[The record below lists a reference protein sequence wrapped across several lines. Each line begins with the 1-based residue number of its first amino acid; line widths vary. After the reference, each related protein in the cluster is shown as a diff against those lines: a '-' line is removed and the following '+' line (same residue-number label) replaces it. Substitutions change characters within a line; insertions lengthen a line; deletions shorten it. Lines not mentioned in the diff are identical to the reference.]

1 LQEKV
6 VKMQSESIS
15 APSGALNVWVAVGN
29 IQVPAG
35 VQSLKKVKVVLSP
48 DPGVAAAAPH
58 TAPVFRLTGS
68 GLLEQSPHIYLAQGH
83 DCVLIAAATTLVS
96 QEPDTQ
102 TYDVD
107 IPVQTG
113 GLIVVESMCV
123 TEAMVGSMNCELD
136 FSSEQAGGGNSMS
149 DFVTAVMPAAAA
161 VWVAVGNLQVP
172 QLGEGKSPKK
182 IKRIDCGFINDSA
195 GGVTSLRTSIRFR
208 LTGSGIA
215 EGGLHHFLGNVN
227 SSSGVAASTGGHD
240 RMIKRHDCD
249 VPVNP
254 GGLVNV
260 EAIFDVELPDAG
272 DMIFGVQYA

>member
-1 LQEKV
+1 
-6 VKMQSESIS
+6 MQSESIS

-35 VQSLKKVKVVLSP
+35 AQSLKKVKVVLAP
-48 DPGVAAAAPH
+48 DPGVAVAAPH

-68 GLLEQSPHIYLAQGH
+68 GLLEQNPHIYLGQAS

-96 QEPDTQ
+96 QEPAVQIYET
-102 TYDVD
+102 D

-113 GLIVVESMCV
+113 GVIVVESMCV
-123 TEAMVGSMNCELD
+123 TEAFVGSMNCELV
-136 FSSEQAGGGNSMS
+136 FGSEAAQAGNNMS
-149 DFVTAVMPAAAA
+149 DFVTAVMPAAFG
-161 VWVAVGNLQVP
+161 VWAPVGVITVP
-172 QLGEGKSPKK
+172 QLGAGNSPKK
-182 IKRIDCGFINDSA
+182 IKRVDCGFVNDSA
-195 GGVTSLRTSIRFR
+195 GGVTSLRCSVRFR
-208 LTGSGIA
+208 LTGSGVA

-240 RMIKRHDCD
+240 RMIIRHDCD
-249 VPVNP
+249 VPVNA
-254 GGLVNV
+254 GGQITV